1 MTIRNTAT
9 ALTVAAALL
18 LAACGGSDEGQAG
31 ADEGGPSG
39 DPKAGGTLIVART
52 GDITGL
58 DPHLATAFQTVQAL
72 DLVYGTLVRLDPDLN
87 VIPGLAESWEF
98 SEDGKTLTFTLREG
112 VAYHDGDP
120 FTSADV
126 LASMARIQD
135 EATAAVGATNF
146 ASIEKIDAPDDNTV
160 VMTLSAPDAA
170 VLAAFADT
178 NSAILSD
185 EDLSAGTAATE
196 PNGTGPF
203 KFETWNQG
211 RSVELTANTDFWDG
225 APLLEGVNIRVIPD
239 EASVLNALRAGEAQM
254 GILTDPTVVQQ
265 VSDSDIEVLRAPTLA
280 YHALML
286 NTGRGPLGDKKI
298 RQAISCAIDRQ
309 GIIEGAALGEGE
321 DVGPITIP
329 AYDQYDKSGRVCQER
344 DLDMARQLLADAGQP
359 DGFTLNTIVMTGGYS
374 TAVAEAQTAQAQ
386 LGEIGIDLQLETIES
401 AAYVDRW
408 LAADFDAAIALNGGR
423 VDPHT
428 MYSRYFTSDGN
439 LNNVATY
446 SSPELDALIAEGVTT
461 TDPIERERI
470 YAEFA
475 GRLENAAP
483 WVWLFRGF
491 DYRAVTDDVQGFVP
505 MPTGSLQYLAETSL
519 S

>member
-1 MTIRNTAT
+1 MKVRNA
-9 ALTVAAALL
+9 ALAVTAALL
-18 LAACGGSDEGQAG
+18 LAACGGSE
-31 ADEGGPSG
+31 EGGPQSRTSG
-39 DPKAGGTLIVART
+39 EPQAGGTIVVART

-58 DPHLATAFQTVQAL
+58 DPHVATAFQTVQAL
-72 DLVYGTLVRLDPDLN
+72 DLVHGTLVRLDPELE
-87 VIPGLAESWEF
+87 VVPGLATSWEF
-98 SEDGKTLTFTLREG
+98 SEDGQTLTFTLREG
-112 VAYHDGDP
+112 VTYHDGDP

-126 LASMARIQD
+126 VATMKRIQD

-146 ASIEKIDAPDDNTV
+146 ASVVTVEAPDDMTV
-160 VMTLSAPDAA
+160 VMTLSKPDAA
-170 VLAAFADT
+170 VLTAFADT
-178 NSAILSD
+178 NSSILSD
-185 EDLSAGTAATE
+185 EDLEAGTAATK

-203 KFETWNQG
+203 RFGTWNQG
-211 RSVELTANTDFWDG
+211 RSVELTANESFWDG
-225 APLLEGVNIRVIPD
+225 VPLLDGVDIRVIPD

-265 VSDSDIEVLRAPTLA
+265 VSGSDIEVLRAPTLA

-286 NTGRGPLGDKKI
+286 NATRGPLGDEKV
-298 RQAISCAIDRQ
+298 RQAIACAIDRQ
-309 GIIEGAALGEGE
+309 DVIDSAALGEGE

-329 AYDQYDKSGRVCQER
+329 AYDQYDLSGRPCQER
-344 DLDMARQLLADAGQP
+344 DVDKARALLQEAGHAK
-359 DGFTLNTIVMTGGYS
+359 GFTLNSIVMTGGYS
-374 TAVAEAQTAQAQ
+374 TAVAEAQTVQSQ
-386 LGEIGIDLQLETIES
+386 LADIGVELKLETLES

-439 LNNVATY
+439 LNKVAAY
-446 SSPELDALIAEGVTT
+446 SSPELDALIAEGVAA
-461 TDPIERERI
+461 TDSAERERI

-475 GRLENAAP
+475 EELENAAP
-483 WVWLFRGF
+483 WVWLFRGY
-491 DYRAVTDDVQGFVP
+491 DYRAITEDVQGFVP